1 MAYRT
6 ILLFGPPGS
15 GKGTWGGIL
24 DRMPGFYH
32 FSSGAMFRAL
42 SPDSKMGQLALSC
55 IRKGE
60 LVPDPQAV
68 ALWQE
73 HMQKLITVGHFVPDQ
88 HCLVLDG
95 LPRTGAQA
103 EMVQED
109 LDVQL
114 ILSLDCGDRDLL
126 VKRLSGRALMDHR
139 VDDANEEIIRNRFEV
154 YDQQTESTLARYPR
168 KVIQTVDVAQAP
180 QQILLDISQAL
191 VKHLTD
197 A

>member
-15 GKGTWGGIL
+15 GKGTWGDIL
-24 DRMPGFYH
+24 DRIPGFYH

-73 HMQKLITVGHFVPDQ
+73 HMQNLITVGHFVPDQ
-88 HCLVLDG
+88 HYLVLDG
-95 LPRTGAQA
+95 LPRTRAQA

-109 LDVQL
+109 LDVRL
-114 ILSLDCGDRDLL
+114 VLSLDCEDRNLL

-139 VDDANEEIIRNRFEV
+139 VDDANEEIIRNRFKV
-154 YDQQTESTLARYPR
+154 YDQQTEATLARYP
-168 KVIQTVDVAQAP
+168 KEMIKIVDVAQAP
-180 QQILLDISQAL
+180 HKILMDISQAL
-191 VKHLTD
+191 VKHITD